1 MTTRSHTTNMT
12 DSNMTNPHN
21 DIPSNKQPQGDQH
34 RERPE
39 RLEYTKRSRRTYAC
53 FFSWVAVIVVAVF
66 IFYMSAKTAQTLD
79 DNSGI
84 ISLIKQA
91 LTAGAAQ
98 LFGHEVDISPI
109 GHFCEFFLLGAAL
122 CNALR
127 FSISPKASLIVAA
140 VLASAYGISDELH
153 QLFVPT
159 RSCDPLDWIVDTVA
173 ALIGAL
179 LVHGIMHAVAKR
191 RK

>member
-1 MTTRSHTTNMT
+1 MT
-12 DSNMTNPHN
+12 DSHN
-21 DIPSNKQPQGDQH
+21 NIQDTKNTQGNQH
-34 RERPE
+34 TER
-39 RLEYTKRSRRTYAC
+39 TKRSKRTHAC
-53 FFSWVAVIVVAVF
+53 FLSWVAVVVVAVF
-66 IFYMSAKTAQTLD
+66 IFYMSAKTVQTLD

-91 LTAGAAQ
+91 LAAGAAQ
-98 LFGHEVDISPI
+98 LFGHDVDISPI

-127 FSISPKASLIVAA
+127 FSISPKASLIAAA
-140 VLASAYGISDELH
+140 VFASAYGISDEFH

-173 ALIGAL
+173 AFLGAL
-179 LVHGIMHAVAKR
+179 LVCGIMRAMHR
-191 RK
+191 RHK